1 MTLKLMKISAMMAT
15 STIALASAAT
25 AETKALTVA
34 LPVNLCLANWP
45 FYVAAENGQFADE
58 GLDVTMV
65 GLDGS
70 STAIQATL
78 AGQAQIAATAPAD
91 MLAASGAGAEVTGFY
106 NFYQY
111 LPFRLVTAAGSDIT
125 KLADLEGKTVGITS
139 AGGGEAIFMRSLLSH
154 AGLAEGSYEELA
166 VGEGS
171 MAASAITGGAVDA
184 HSASF
189 VDEIIFGGMGLEYTA
204 LDSEGYP
211 ATTGEMLMAE
221 TDYFNANPD
230 VIEGLGRALA
240 RATAAGLANRDLV
253 VTACGNAAPH
263 ETEDMGFTNAVLDG
277 VDALFVL
284 GENANGRFGFIEEGT
299 WAAYKD
305 LMIGIGVAGEAA
317 SGAQVSNAFVAAWN
331 AQ

>member
-1 MTLKLMKISAMMAT
+1 MTLKLMKISAMTAA
-15 STIALASAAT
+15 SVIAMASAAS

-45 FYVAAENGQFADE
+45 FYVAAENGEFAAE
-58 GLDVTMV
+58 GLEVTMV

-91 MLAASGAGAEVTGFY
+91 MLAASGAGADVTGFY

-111 LPFRLVTAAGSDIT
+111 LPFRLVTATDSDIT
-125 KLADLEGKTVGITS
+125 SLADLEGKTVGITS
-139 AGGGEAIFMRSLLSH
+139 AGGGEAIYMRSLLAH
-154 AGLAEGSYEELA
+154 AGLSEGSYEELA

-189 VDEIIFGGMGLEYTA
+189 VDEIIFGGMGLAYKA

-211 ATTGEMLMAE
+211 ATTGEMLMAQ
-221 TDYFNANPD
+221 TSYFNDNPD
-230 VIEGLGRALA
+230 VIEGIGRALA
-240 RATAAGLANRDLV
+240 RATAAGLANRELV

-284 GENANGRFGFIEEGT
+284 GDAAGGQYGFIEETT

-305 LMIGIGVAGEAA
+305 LMVSIGAAGEEALAA
-317 SGAQVSNAFVAAWN
+317 PVSNAYVSAWN
-331 AQ
+331 AE

>member
-1 MTLKLMKISAMMAT
+1 MTAKLITISAAT
-15 STIALASAAT
+15 AVSVVAMASAAT
-25 AETKALTVA
+25 GETTALTVA

-58 GLDVTMV
+58 GLEVTMV

-91 MLAASGAGAEVTGFY
+91 MLAASGAGAAVTGFY

-111 LPFRLVTAAGSDIT
+111 LPFRLVTAAGSEIDA
-125 KLADLEGKTVGITS
+125 LADLEGKTVGITS
-139 AGGGEAIFMRSLLSH
+139 AGGGEAIYMRSLLSH

-171 MAASAITGGAVDA
+171 MAASAITSGAVDA

-189 VDEIIFGGMGLEYTA
+189 VDEIIFGGMGLAYKA
-204 LDSEGYP
+204 LGSEGYP

-221 TDYFNANPD
+221 TGFFNDNPD
-230 VIEGLGRALA
+230 VIEGIGRALA
-240 RATAAGLANRDLV
+240 RATAAGLADRALV

-284 GENANGRFGFIEEGT
+284 GDGADGQYGYIDETT
-299 WAAYKD
+299 WGAYKA
-305 LMIGIGVAGEAA
+305 LMVGIGAAGEAA
-317 SGAQVSNAFVAAWN
+317 LAAPVSNAHVAAWN